1 MRMHRVEREHGMSNE
16 TKRHAVDL
24 VQDDPM
30 RLRDRLDAISDEGS
44 RVITI
49 IWQPARTSTIDG
61 RPVSYEAGY
70 VVISEQE

>member
-24 VQDDPM
+24 VQDDPT

-44 RVITI
+44 RVISI
-49 IWQPARTSTIDG
+49 IWQPARNSTVDG

-70 VVISEQE
+70 VVVSEQE